1 MRFLMPSRI
10 FSCVFAPKPF
20 SSATAPDSQTSLS
33 FARSSTASCV
43 QSADLLRSEAG
54 DLHDLE
60 EAGGNGRLELLV
72 ERQDA
77 VAAERRDLIDE
88 RLAQARDVGQLAA
101 VDEPAEVFGEV
112 LEDAGARGVGAD
124 LERVLARQL
133 HEGGDLVEDR
143 RDVGLLHHG
152 RRAFSAW

>member
-10 FSCVFAPKPF
+10 FSWVFAPKPL

-33 FARSSTASCV
+33 FAEVLDGELRPER
-43 QSADLLRSEAG
+43 ADLLRSEAR

-60 EAGGNGRLELLV
+60 EAGGDGGLELLM

-77 VAAERRDLIDE
+77 VATEGRDLVDQ

-101 VDEPAEVFGEV
+101 VDQLAEVFGQV
-112 LEDAGARGVGAD
+112 LEDAGAF
-124 LERVLARQL
+124 E
-133 HEGGDLVEDR
+133 
-143 RDVGLLHHG
+143 
-152 RRAFSAW
+152 